1 MGGTDSN
8 HDGIDLDTIS
18 IKDLIAKTG
27 NHPEGEVRSDPED
40 FKVFVNSILQ
50 KMKGQDA
57 FLSFSRHISNVNQ
70 ILTMKYS
77 SAGDIA
83 DVILRDMALTQK
95 VLKVVNSSFY
105 RQFSKKG
112 ISTIS
117 EAMIILGTDEVRGI
131 AAGLKVYE
139 MMTDLANSDVLKEKT
154 LKGLHRSIMARQIV
168 TERKTST
175 TDTLQIAS
183 MIYEL
188 GEYLVALFDPETY
201 IQVEI
206 TMENRNM
213 SRAEA
218 AKTVMG
224 LSYTDLGRIVALKL
238 NMPKD
243 IVQTMQPVTRFKPN
257 GSDLTV
263 QEEQRYL
270 CAYIQELCEISGDEE
285 EVVDACAAVADKYRG
300 LVKMDIKKAVHLIST
315 SREKMEKQA
324 EILDVDPAT
333 GKSITKAASGV
344 KSKKELDKG
353 MSHLKQALN
362 RKLSIHEIFTKMV
375 ETMDNSFYFTQTII
389 SIKKKQTNT
398 MEPRYVRG
406 AVRPREITPALAFKI
421 EPGADL
427 FNASIAREAD
437 IIVRNIKKEASKKKV
452 PQWYLD
458 KASKLTK
465 AKGFAIFPVFV
476 DNIILA
482 MIYVDWN
489 DKAPD
494 LNQKT
499 IEYLRVFRE
508 LMVKTFVLHSSKGKA
523 GIPR

>member
-8 HDGIDLDTIS
+8 HNGIDLDTIS

-27 NHPEGEVRSDPED
+27 NHPKGEVRADPD
-40 FKVFVNSILQ
+40 DYKVFVNSIIQ

-77 SAGDIA
+77 SAADIA
-83 DVILRDMALTQK
+83 DVILRDLALTAK
-95 VLKVVNSSFY
+95 VLKVVNSSYY

-154 LKGLHRSIMARQIV
+154 LKGLHRSILARQIV
-168 TERKTST
+168 TERKNTT
-175 TDTLQIAS
+175 TDTLQIAA

-206 TMENRNM
+206 AMEDRDM
-213 SRAEA
+213 SRSEA

-224 LSYTDLGRIVALKL
+224 LSYADLGRIVALKL

-243 IVQTMQPVTRFKPN
+243 IVQTMQPVSRFKTN
-257 GSDLTV
+257 GSELTV
-263 QEEQRYL
+263 LEEQRYL
-270 CAYIQELCEISGDEE
+270 CAYIHELCEISGDEADE
-285 EVVDACAAVADKYRG
+285 VDACAAIADKYRG
-300 LVKMDIKKAVHLIST
+300 LVKIDFKTVVHLIRT
-315 SREKMEKQA
+315 SREKMERQA
-324 EILDVDPAT
+324 ELLDVDPAT
-333 GKSITKAASGV
+333 GKSAAKTASGV

-362 RKLSIHEIFTKMV
+362 NKMSIHEIFTRMV
-375 ETMDNSFYFTQTII
+375 ETMDNSFYFTQTVI

-398 MEPRYVRG
+398 MEPRYIRGPVRT
-406 AVRPREITPALAFKI
+406 RDISRILAFKI
-421 EPGADL
+421 EPGPDL
-427 FNASIAREAD
+427 FNAAITRETD
-437 IIVRNIKKEASKKKV
+437 MIVRNIQKEAYKKQV
-452 PQWYLD
+452 PQWYLE
-458 KASKLTK
+458 KMPKLTK
-465 AKGFAIFPVFV
+465 AKGFAVFPVFV
-476 DNIILA
+476 DKIILA

-489 DKAPD
+489 ENAPD
-494 LNQKT
+494 INQKT
-499 IEYLRVFRE
+499 IEYIRVFRE

-523 GIPR
+523 GISR